1 MKIAIT
7 SQNVRS
13 VTAHAGRCRK
23 FWIYDIT
30 KVGSQ
35 INKQFVELGIDETLH
50 SMKEHLPEKLLGL
63 NVLIT
68 MNLGDSLRTKL
79 SSAGVLTHVTDEPSP
94 DHALLKF
101 LASKSIQNL
110 TSN

>member
-23 FWIYDIT
+23 FWVYDIA
-30 KVGSQ
+30 KVGSE
-35 INKQFVELGIDETLH
+35 IKKRFVELENNESLH
-50 SMKEHLPEKLLGL
+50 SMKDQLPEKLSGL

-68 MNLGDSLRTKL
+68 VNLGASLRSKL
-79 SSAGVLTHVTDEPSP
+79 SAAGVVAHLTDESSP
-94 DHALLKF
+94 DYALLKF
-101 LASKSIQNL
+101 LASKSI
-110 TSN
+110 SN

>member
-23 FWIYDIT
+23 FWVYDIV
-30 KVGSQ
+30 KVGSE
-35 INKQFVELGIDETLH
+35 INKKFVELETDETLH
-50 SMKEHLPEKLLGL
+50 SMKEHLPEKLTGL

-68 MNLGDSLRTKL
+68 MNLGDSLRSKL
-79 SSAGVLTHVTDEPSP
+79 SAAGVLSHVTDEPSP
-94 DHALLKF
+94 DYALLKF
-101 LASKSIQNL
+101 LASKSIPH
-110 TSN
+110 